1 MNKCV
6 ICGKMYEPYHCY
18 GERQLTCSQECRKE
32 YARQYAKN
40 NPKQYEYKERY
51 KRMKRIRTNGHVI
64 CRICGKPIYRT
75 FELGEGSPWMHYEC
89 VINDCISTLQKGEKL
104 SRKQLLRLD
113 RRGYSI
119 TEVREEFKDEIEA
132 GKR

>member
-51 KRMKRIRTNGHVI
+51 KQMKRIRTNGHVI

-75 FELGEGSPWMHYEC
+75 FELGEGSPWMHEEC
-89 VINDCISTLQKGEKL
+89 VFNDCINTLKHGEKL

-119 TEVREEFKDEIEA
+119 TEFREEFEDEIK
-132 GKR
+132 G